1 MLDIA
6 ARVCDDFPM
15 AKRGGKVH
23 VAVTRRHY
31 KGTEYTTT
39 LLRRSYREGGRVKNE
54 TVGNLSHLDEW
65 MIDGLRAMLA
75 GRRLVDL
82 DEQFEI
88 VRSLPHGH
96 VTAVLGVLRDLDL
109 ERLIGRERSRERDL
123 VVAMIVQRLLCAC
136 SKLSI
141 TRLVAQTTLAEEL
154 SLGEVTEAELLS
166 AMDWLL
172 ERQERIEKAL
182 ARRHLQGEGFVLYD
196 LSSSYLEGRHCELGA
211 VGYSRDG
218 KPGKPQI
225 SYGLVCAPEGQPV
238 SIEVHKGNTGDPT
251 TLGPAVERVKERF
264 GIERLVFVGDR
275 GMITEARVKVLKEQG
290 VGFITAL
297 RAPQIQKLT
306 LAPDFQLSLF
316 DEQGLCEVSSPEF
329 PDERL
334 VVCRN
339 PAVAA
344 ERARKREELLALTE
358 VDLQKVKQ
366 MVEGDRGRLK
376 HASAG
381 KIGERA
387 GRVVNKRKMAKHFTL
402 QISDGAFSYQRNH
415 TQIDEEALLDGIYV
429 LRTSE
434 PAKRIGSKA
443 VVRAYKQL
451 KVNERAFK
459 EMKSTL
465 EIRPVHHRLEDRVRA
480 HVFLCMLARYVQFE
494 LTRRLAPMLFCEDT
508 PLSPADPVAP
518 AQRSNNAIAKAGS
531 ARTTDSRP
539 AHSLEDLLKDLG
551 TLCRNTIRIGNSPYT
566 FTKLTTPTQL
576 QAAAFELAGVTPAK

>member
-1 MLDIA
+1 MS
-6 ARVCDDFPM
+6 
-15 AKRGGKVH
+15 KRGGKVH

-39 LLRRSYREGGRVKNE
+39 LLRRSYREGGRVRNE

-82 DEQFEI
+82 DEEFEI

-96 VTAVLGVLRDLDL
+96 VAVVLGVLRALDL
-109 ERLIGRERSRERDL
+109 ERLISRDRCRERDL
-123 VVAMIVQRLLCAC
+123 VVAMICQRLLAPC
-136 SKLSI
+136 SKLST

-154 SLGEVTEAELLS
+154 GLGEVSEAELLA

-225 SYGLVCAPEGQPV
+225 SYGLCCAPEGQPV
-238 SIEVHKGNTGDPT
+238 SIEVHKGNAGDPS
-251 TLGPAVERVKERF
+251 TLQSAVGRVKDTF
-264 GIERLVFVGDR
+264 GIEHVVFVGDR

-290 VGFITAL
+290 VGFITSL

-306 LAPDFQLSLF
+306 VAPDFQLSLF
-316 DEQGLCEVSSPEF
+316 DERGLCEVSSPEF

-334 VVCRN
+334 VICRN
-339 PAVAA
+339 PQVAA

-358 VDLQKVKQ
+358 ADLEQVKRI
-366 MVEGDRGRLK
+366 VEGDRGRLK

-402 QISDGAFSYQRNH
+402 QIADGAFSYQRNQA
-415 TQIDEEALLDGIYV
+415 QINEEALLDGIYV
-429 LRTSE
+429 IRTQE
-434 PAKRIGSKA
+434 PATKIGSHA

-451 KVNERAFK
+451 KVNERSFK

-480 HVFLCMLARYVQFE
+480 HVFLCMLARYVQHE
-494 LTRRLAPMLFCEDT
+494 LTRRLAPMLFTDDT
-508 PLSPADPVAP
+508 PLSTTDPVAP
-518 AQRSNNAIAKAGS
+518 AQRSPGAIAKAS
-531 ARTTDSRP
+531 NARTTDGQP
-539 AHSLEDLLKDLG
+539 AHSLEDLLNDLG
-551 TLCRNTIRIGNSPYT
+551 TLCRNTIRIANSPCT
-566 FTKLTTPTQL
+566 FTRLTTPTQL
-576 QAAAFELAGVTPAK
+576 QAAALELAGVNPGK